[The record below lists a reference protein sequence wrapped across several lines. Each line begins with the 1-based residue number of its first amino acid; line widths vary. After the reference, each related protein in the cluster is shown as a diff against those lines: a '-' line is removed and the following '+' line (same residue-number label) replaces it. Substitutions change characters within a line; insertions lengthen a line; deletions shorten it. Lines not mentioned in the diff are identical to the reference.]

1 VLDEP
6 SLDNT
11 HIEFIE
17 LANLADQ
24 ANDFPLLFDTLVEH
38 THKHF
43 EQEGRLM
50 TESGFLVIAEHRDE
64 HQRILGELESF
75 ANASTGA
82 GGFRPKLYYISGR
95 VAEWFPLHAATLDS
109 PLAVHLKSASNTCG

>member
-1 VLDEP
+1 LLRIPREHTVLDEP

-38 THKHF
+38 TQAF
-43 EQEGRLM
+43 
-50 TESGFLVIAEHRDE
+50 
-64 HQRILGELESF
+64 
-75 ANASTGA
+75 
-82 GGFRPKLYYISGR
+82 
-95 VAEWFPLHAATLDS
+95 
-109 PLAVHLKSASNTCG
+109 